1 MPPTKNAKKSAP
13 KNKKVSKSVPKTDPK
28 TEPKTDPIVESTPIA
43 PVVESVPATAVT
55 GSATET
61 ISPVSTEAPVVNDTP
76 FLGEFSAIVTELDN
90 ALTTIRNLKIHVQ
103 KLEKQVHKDTKAL
116 NKRANGKRARKPRD
130 PNAPKSGFAKDGPV
144 SDEMR
149 KFLGMKKDDLISRTD
164 VTKRI
169 HEYCKAKDLQ
179 NPADKRQ
186 IKPDASLRKL
196 LRMNKDDDLTFFNLQ
211 KYMKVHFPNKEGVYP
226 TA

>member
-13 KNKKVSKSVPKTDPK
+13 KNKKVAKTVPK
-28 TEPKTDPIVESTPIA
+28 TEPAPEPVPVTEPA
-43 PVVESVPATAVT
+43 PVTAPVQD
-55 GSATET
+55 A
-61 ISPVSTEAPVVNDTP
+61 PVSTEAPVVNDTP
-76 FLGEFSAIVTELDN
+76 YLEEFSLVVSELDT
-90 ALTTIRNLKIHVQ
+90 AMTTIRNLKTRLQ
-103 KLEKQVHKDTKAL
+103 KLEKQVHRDTKAL
-116 NKRANGKRARKPRD
+116 NKKALGKRARKPRD
-130 PNAPKSGFAKDGPV
+130 PNAPKSGFAKEGPV

-149 KFLGMKKDDLISRTD
+149 KFLGMKKDELISRTD

-196 LRMNKDDDLTFFNLQ
+196 LKMNKDDDLTFFNLQ
-211 KYMKVHFPNKEGVYP
+211 KFMKVHFPNKEGVYP